1 MVETDKTNARHPQ
14 NQALKTLRLFEVFII
29 LGFLVCVQKFTG

>member
-14 NQALKTLRLFEVFII
+14 NQALKMLHLFEVFII
-29 LGFLVCVQKFTG
+29 LNFLV

>member
-14 NQALKTLRLFEVFII
+14 NQALKTLHLFEVFII
-29 LGFLVCVQKFTG
+29 PSFLV

>member
-14 NQALKTLRLFEVFII
+14 NQALKTLHLFEVFII
-29 LGFLVCVQKFTG
+29 LNLLV

>member
-14 NQALKTLRLFEVFII
+14 NQALKTVLRFEVVIMLI
-29 LGFLVCVQKFTG
+29 CVQKFTG